1 MKKWQ
6 IILLI
11 TVMAIGCKKPYNPP
25 VIAAKNNYL
34 VVEGVINAGA
44 DSTTIT
50 LSRTVNL
57 SNKTTVNPELH
68 AIVAIQS
75 DANVSYPLTETT
87 KGNYVSAGLNLSS
100 THNYRLSIK
109 TSNNEEYLSDYVP
122 VKNSPPIDSVTYNT
136 KGNSATPGLNVFVN
150 THDPKNNT
158 TYYRWDYQ
166 ETWIFTSN
174 FDSQYVSN
182 GDTILPRPISDQIYE
197 CWKTDSSS
205 TIIVNSSA
213 KLTSDVIT
221 NNPIAFVNST
231 SEKLGTEYSILV
243 RQYALTADAYTFWTN
258 LKKNTEQL
266 GSIFDAQPSQI
277 NGNIHC
283 KTNPL
288 EPVIGYL
295 SIGIPS
301 TQRIFIENRVL
312 PAWSATP
319 FYTNC
324 TLDTFGYKHPGIN
337 LGDPPVN
344 WVDEYLNYDSST
356 FIGILFLS
364 VDPIQPPGSPI
375 IGYSGSQPRCV
386 DCTLRGTN
394 KQPSFWKN

>member
-1 MKKWQ
+1 MRVVGY
-6 IILLI
+6 LLLMVI
-11 TVMAIGCKKPYNPP
+11 PVIGCKKPYNPP
-25 VIAAKNNYL
+25 ATAAKNSYL

-44 DSTTIT
+44 DSTNIT

-57 SNKTTVNPELH
+57 SSKTTVNPELH

-75 DANVSYPLTETT
+75 DQNVTYPLTETT
-87 KGNYVSAGLNLSS
+87 KGNYVCAGLNLSS
-100 THNYRLSIK
+100 THNYRLSVK

-122 VKNSPPIDSVTYNT
+122 VKNSPPIDSVTYDT
-136 KGNSATPGLNVFVN
+136 KGNSVTPGLNVFVN

-158 TYYRWDYQ
+158 TYYRWEYQ
-166 ETWIFTSN
+166 ETWIIYSSFN
-174 FDSQYVSN
+174 SQYVSN
-182 GDTILPRPISDQIYE
+182 GDTILPRPISDQIYQ
-197 CWKTDSSS
+197 CWQTDSSS

-213 KLTSDVIT
+213 KLASDVIA

-231 SEKLGTEYSILV
+231 SEKLANGYSILV
-243 RQYALTADAYTFWTN
+243 RQFALTADAYTFWTN

-283 KTNPL
+283 TTNPA

-312 PAWSATP
+312 PAWLPINSQTCPLNSFTYSHAAT
-319 FYTNC
+319 
-324 TLDTFGYKHPGIN
+324 N
-337 LGDPPVN
+337 LGEPPVN
-344 WVDEYLNYDSST
+344 WVDKYLNYDSST
-356 FIGILFLS
+356 FTGPLYLPTMAEYAQGSNTILGYDGS
-364 VDPIQPPGSPI
+364 TPI
-375 IGYSGSQPRCV
+375 CV

-394 KQPSFWKN
+394 KQPAFWKY